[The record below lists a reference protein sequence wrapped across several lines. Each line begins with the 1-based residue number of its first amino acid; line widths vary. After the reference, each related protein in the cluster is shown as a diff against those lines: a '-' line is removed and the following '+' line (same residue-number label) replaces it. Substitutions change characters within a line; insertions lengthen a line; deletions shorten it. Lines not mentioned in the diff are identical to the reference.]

1 MAFFSGLHEAEGL
14 SVLTSMPPLGVR
26 RSPLL
31 EVQDFFKTHSPQN
44 FGIQDVAKATA
55 FLQASRRPLGLG
67 LAAAGASEWLGGA
80 PRSGAR
86 SHRATDCKA
95 VCLIPGAGC
104 NSHEDFLFG
113 GQLPDSAL
121 TPKYSMM
128 AGWGMAA
135 RMTFRGHPDDQ
146 LLEEENKG
154 WGKWIPRALG
164 FFSVVDLAT
173 AAIVYITR
181 HFVCDVPLRT
191 WLLGGILLGGPA
203 DLAVKA
209 LTWALKP
216 RYKYFKLQVIN
227 AREQGGEAFEMESLL
242 LYNEFG
248 HQIAGPD
255 FAIVDQIKE
264 GSNWMV
270 TTQYPQMIS
279 SYQVLTSQTMPPST
293 DPVTWNLLG
302 SNNKKTWKLI
312 DEQDHH
318 DTNFI
323 AQARNQA
330 CEMISDFTHQDDA
343 AFRQAFL
350 AELIA
355 TSTALGWLTVGSAWI
370 AQGSETCV
378 DSAPELWYYC
388 FLMAVTTWS
397 CLGTV
402 TIGLIVSA
410 VAMILLGVKTPA

>member
-1 MAFFSGLHEAEGL
+1 
-14 SVLTSMPPLGVR
+14 
-26 RSPLL
+26 
-31 EVQDFFKTHSPQN
+31 
-44 FGIQDVAKATA
+44 
-55 FLQASRRPLGLG
+55 
-67 LAAAGASEWLGGA
+67 
-80 PRSGAR
+80 
-86 SHRATDCKA
+86 
-95 VCLIPGAGC
+95 
-104 NSHEDFLFG
+104 
-113 GQLPDSAL
+113 
-121 TPKYSMM
+121 
-128 AGWGMAA
+128 
-135 RMTFRGHPDDQ
+135 MTFRGHPDDQ

-173 AAIVYITR
+173 AAVVYATR

-191 WLLGGILLGGPA
+191 WLLGGIMLGGPA
-203 DLAVKA
+203 DLVVKA
-209 LTWALKP
+209 LAWLLKP
-216 RYKYFKLQVIN
+216 RYRYFKLQVIN
-227 AREQGGEAFEMESLL
+227 ARDTAADSFEMESLL

-248 HQIAGPD
+248 HLIENVSP
-255 FAIVDQIKE
+255 VEQIKE
-264 GSNWMV
+264 GSNWMFSA
-270 TTQYPQMIS
+270 QYPHMIS
-279 SYQVLTSQTMPPST
+279 SYQVRTSQTMPPSS

-323 AQARNQA
+323 AQARNA
-330 CEMISDFTHQDDA
+330 DCEMLSDFTHQDDA
-343 AFRQAFL
+343 AFRQSFL

-355 TSTALGWLTVGSAWI
+355 TSTALAWLTIGSAWI

-378 DSAPELWYYC
+378 DSSPELWYYC

>member
-14 SVLTSMPPLGVR
+14 SVLTSMPPLGIR

-31 EVQDFFKTHSPQN
+31 EVQDFFKAHSPQN
-44 FGIQDVAKATA
+44 FGLQDVSKATA
-55 FLQASRRPLGLG
+55 FFQASRRPLRFG
-67 LAAAGASEWLGGA
+67 LAAAGASEWLGSA
-80 PRSGAR
+80 PRTGR
-86 SHRATDCKA
+86 KINRATDCKA

-128 AGWGMAA
+128 AGWVTAA
-135 RMTFRGHPDDQ
+135 RMTYKGSPEDQ

-173 AAIVYITR
+173 AAVVYATR

-191 WLLGGILLGGPA
+191 WLLGGIMLGGPT
-203 DLAVKA
+203 DLVVKA
-209 LTWALKP
+209 LAWALKP
-216 RYKYFKLQVIN
+216 RYRYFKLQVIN
-227 AREQGGEAFEMESLL
+227 ARDTAADAFEMESLI

-248 HQIAGPD
+248 HCIAGPD
-255 FAIVDQIKE
+255 YSGTVDQIKE

-270 TTQYPQMIS
+270 SGQYPQMIS
-279 SYQVLTSQTMPPST
+279 SYQVRTSQTMPPSS

-323 AQARNQA
+323 AQARNVD
-330 CEMISDFTHQDDA
+330 CEMQ
-343 AFRQAFL
+343 
-350 AELIA
+350 
-355 TSTALGWLTVGSAWI
+355 
-370 AQGSETCV
+370 
-378 DSAPELWYYC
+378 PY
-388 FLMAVTTWS
+388 LMGFS
-397 CLGTV
+397 
-402 TIGLIVSA
+402 GL
-410 VAMILLGVKTPA
+410 